1 QQLGYEIQRY
11 LPDNVLA
18 KIDWTC
24 GIALWAQW
32 PYRRNRKI
40 QPWFGESFLLANEW
54 LDSTHPTF
62 QGRPA

>member
-1 QQLGYEIQRY
+1 VG
-11 LPDNVLA
+11 D
-18 KIDWTC
+18 
-24 GIALWAQW
+24 IAMWAQW